1 MNHKI
6 LVTLLHSLSDRA
18 EHVQGKIDHANEN
31 LNAGRNPEFWQ
42 NDRAYW
48 LKRLKETEEAREFLL
63 AM

>member
-18 EHVQGKIDHANEN
+18 ERVQGKIDHANEN
-31 LNAGRNPEFWQ
+31 LNTGCNPEFWQ
-42 NDRAYW
+42 DDRAYW
-48 LKRLKETEEAREFLL
+48 LNRLKETEEAREVLL